1 MDFLQLPAQDLVLP
15 ALFVIAFLVQ
25 LLFLMV
31 RIRPLAFM
39 KKRQPPATD
48 FLPKASVIICAKN
61 EAENLERFLPA
72 ILTQDYPDYQVV
84 VVNDC
89 SEDDSEMVLARLKQK
104 YPRLY
109 YTNIP
114 MDRRFHHGKKLALT
128 IGVKAAAY
136 DYLVLTDADCKP
148 ASSLW
153 LKKMMEGFS
162 DDQKEIVLGFGGY
175 GKTKGFLNLLIR
187 YDTFWIAMQY
197 LGFALSGKPYMGV
210 GRNLAYR
217 KNLFVKGYGFRNHS
231 HIASGDDDLFVQEHA
246 TAKNCAV
253 IIDREGHTLSEPPA
267 TWKNW
272 RIQKARHL
280 TTAPHYKSG
289 IKLEL
294 IAEPLS
300 REIFWLLGIV
310 LIIFNTF
317 ALLAGGLLVV
327 NLMLKTF
334 FLYHAAR
341 KLGQKRLF
349 WSVIIFDFF
358 HPWLLLWAKTSN
370 FSGSNKKR
378 WK

>member
-1 MDFLQLPAQDLVLP
+1 
-15 ALFVIAFLVQ
+15 
-25 LLFLMV
+25 
-31 RIRPLAFM
+31 
-39 KKRQPPATD
+39 
-48 FLPKASVIICAKN
+48 
-61 EAENLERFLPA
+61 
-72 ILTQDYPDYQVV
+72 

-128 IGVKAAAY
+128 IGVKAAAH

-148 ASSLW
+148 VSSQW
-153 LKKMMEGFS
+153 LKKIMEGFS
-162 DDQKEIVLGFGGY
+162 DEEKEIVLGFGGY
-175 GKTKGFLNLLIR
+175 RKTKGFLNLLIR
-187 YDTFWIAMQY
+187 YDTFWVAMQY

-217 KNLFVKGYGFRNHS
+217 KDLFIKGYGFRNHS

-253 IIDREGHTLSEPPA
+253 VIDREAHTHSEPPA

-272 RIQKARHL
+272 RIQKSRHL
-280 TTAPHYKSG
+280 TTAPHYKRG

-317 ALLAGGLLVV
+317 ALLAGGLLLVH
-327 NLMLKTF
+327 LMLRIF
-334 FLYHAAR
+334 FWYHAAR
-341 KLGQKRLF
+341 KLDQKRLY
-349 WSVIIFDFF
+349 WSVIISDFF